1 MSRHL
6 TLNWDNRDSIT
17 QALKEL
23 KEYQKKLYEIEKKFC
38 VALAEV
44 GRQKAQEIYD
54 GFGLVLNESLA
65 PGFNQLPKSE
75 VVATKDGAKILV
87 NGKDVCFIEFGT
99 GVEADG
105 STHEGYTFSPGSWSS
120 SELGTGMYATLGYWF
135 YNGTKFTGTPP
146 AHAITQAIAEMES
159 KASEVAEKLKGELT

>member
-38 VALAEV
+38 IELAEI
-44 GRQKAQEIYD
+44 GRKVAQTAYD
-54 GFGLVLNESLA
+54 EFRLA
-65 PGFNQLPKSE
+65 GYEP
-75 VVATKDGAKILV
+75 VVCTVQPTRDGAKLLA
-87 NGKDVCFIEFGT
+87 NSKDVCFIEFGT

-120 SELGTGMYATLGYWF
+120 SELGKGVFSALGFWF
-135 YNGTKFTGTPP
+135 YKGEKYTGTPP
-146 AHAITQAIAEMES
+146 ARAIELAIAEMES
-159 KASEVAEKLKGELT
+159 KASEVAERLKGELT